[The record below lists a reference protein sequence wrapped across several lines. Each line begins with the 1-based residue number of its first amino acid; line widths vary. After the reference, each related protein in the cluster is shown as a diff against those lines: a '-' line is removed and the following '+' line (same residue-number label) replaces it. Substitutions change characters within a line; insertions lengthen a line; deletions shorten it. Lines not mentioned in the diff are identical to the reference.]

1 LSNCGDQIND
11 NSYRKLVLQVF
22 ILIRI
27 QLLLLFCEKHL
38 PAKMESF
45 DWKILIFLISVINL
59 SLTYGNPVSKEDY
72 PNDYYNDAEYYN
84 DDSYNYDNN
93 NESNEISDAVG
104 DKETIVKRNPKFLT
118 TPKTIMVNEG
128 DTIKLPC
135 AVDKLENFVIIWKK
149 GSGILAVGDKPFDG
163 KDTRIKIESST
174 NGNRLVISLAD
185 FSDEGEYTCQ
195 LSAMKTIELK
205 HTVRVRVQP
214 EIESVPKS
222 GKIKVEAGQ
231 PVDLEC
237 KVLKGSPIPEV
248 TWRRQERPM
257 PSGEESIKGLAV
269 SFPKTNRHH
278 SGIYSCSAD
287 NGWGKPASA
296 TIRLDVQHKPEIE
309 QEETFIHSRDGDE
322 VEITC
327 TIHASPLAEVEW
339 YKNGQLLDPKKNVI
353 TKRGNRHSLLL
364 QKIGETD
371 THGKYQC
378 RAVNQFGEAMA
389 LTEVSGKAAPAN
401 FKSLPMGKAL
411 TTYNIEWV
419 VTSSSDVSEFKVEY
433 KEDSEGSAWEEV
445 VAKVTKVEHE
455 SYAGEVTLEKLH
467 PATRYVARVAAKNS
481 YGYSSFSPN
490 FDFSTYNDEIE
501 EIRKIE
507 KAEKNLPKHEKSIS
521 GSQSLHLS
529 QSLGLFLSLL
539 LFLCMH

>member
-1 LSNCGDQIND
+1 MGSYGGQI
-11 NSYRKLVLQVF
+11 V
-22 ILIRI
+22 
-27 QLLLLFCEKHL
+27 
-38 PAKMESF
+38 
-45 DWKILIFLISVINL
+45 IFLFFTISL

-84 DDSYNYDNN
+84 DEYIYDDNK
-93 NESNEISDAVG
+93 NESNEIRDADG
-104 DKETIVKRNPKFLT
+104 NKETVVKRNPKFVS

-163 KDTRIKIESST
+163 KDARLKVESTT

-195 LSAMKTIELK
+195 LSALKTIELK
-205 HTVRVRVQP
+205 HSVRVRVQP
-214 EIESVPKS
+214 QIQPVPKN
-222 GKIKVEAGQ
+222 GNIKVEAGQ
-231 PVDLEC
+231 PVELAC
-237 KVLKGSPIPEV
+237 KVLKGSPVPEV

-257 PSGEESIKGLAV
+257 PSGEQSITGL
-269 SFPKTNRHH
+269 SISYPKTTRHH
-278 SGIYSCSAD
+278 SGIYHCSAD
-287 NGWGKPASA
+287 NGWGTPATA

-339 YKNGQLLDPKKNVI
+339 YKNGQLLEPQNNVI

-401 FKSLPMGKAL
+401 FKSLPMGQGL
-411 TTYNIEWV
+411 TTYNLEWV

-433 KEDSEGSAWEEV
+433 REESEGSEDWKEI
-445 VAKVTKVEHE
+445 VAKVDKVEHE
-455 SYAGEVTLEKLH
+455 SYAGEVTLEKLR
-467 PATRYVARVAAKNS
+467 PETRYVARVAAKNS
-481 YGYSSFSPN
+481 YGYSSFSEN
-490 FDFSTYNDEIE
+490 FDFSTYNEEVEKKKEIKAVKKYE
-501 EIRKIE
+501 KEIQSQ
-507 KAEKNLPKHEKSIS
+507 PKHEKSIS
-521 GSQSLHLS
+521 GAESMHLS
-529 QSLGLFLSLL
+529 FSLGLLFTIF
-539 LFLCMH
+539 LFLKLH

>member
-1 LSNCGDQIND
+1 MG
-11 NSYRKLVLQVF
+11 
-22 ILIRI
+22 
-27 QLLLLFCEKHL
+27 
-38 PAKMESF
+38 SF
-45 DWKILIFLISVINL
+45 NWKIVIFLLSVINF

-72 PNDYYNDAEYYN
+72 PNDYYNDEEYYN
-84 DDSYNYDNN
+84 DDAYNYDNN
-93 NESNEISDAVG
+93 NESNEIRDAAGV
-104 DKETIVKRNPKFLT
+104 KETIVKRNPKFKS

-135 AVDKLENFVIIWKK
+135 TVDKLENFVIIWKK

-163 KDTRIKIESST
+163 KDTRIKIETST

-185 FSDEGEYTCQ
+185 FSDEGEYTCM
-195 LSAMKTIELK
+195 LSAMKQIELK

-222 GKIKVEAGQ
+222 GKITVEAGQ
-231 PVDLEC
+231 PVDLAC
-237 KVLKGSPIPEV
+237 KVLKGSPIPDV
-248 TWRRQERPM
+248 TWKRQERPM
-257 PSGEESIKGLAV
+257 PSGEESLKGL
-269 SFPKTNRHH
+269 SITFPKTSRHH

-287 NGWGKPASA
+287 NGWGSPATA

-339 YKNGQLLDPKKNVI
+339 YKNGQLLEINKNVI

-401 FKSLPMGKAL
+401 FKSLPMGKEL
-411 TTYNIEWV
+411 SSYNLEWV

-433 KEDSEGSAWEEV
+433 REDSEGSAWETV
-445 VAKVTKVEHE
+445 VAKVEKVEDE
-455 SYAGEVTLEKLH
+455 SYAGKVTLEKLL

-501 EIRKIE
+501 ERKEIE
-507 KAEKNLPKHEKSIS
+507 EIGKEMPSQPKHEKSIS
-521 GSQSLHLS
+521 GSESLHLS
-529 QSLGLFLSLL
+529 HSLGLFFSIL
-539 LFLCMH
+539 LFLCLH

>member
-1 LSNCGDQIND
+1 MG
-11 NSYRKLVLQVF
+11 
-22 ILIRI
+22 
-27 QLLLLFCEKHL
+27 
-38 PAKMESF
+38 SF
-45 DWKILIFLISVINL
+45 DAKIVIFLFFVISI
-59 SLTYGNPVSKEDY
+59 SLTYGKAYSKEDY

-84 DDSYNYDNN
+84 DEYIYDDNKT
-93 NESNEISDAVG
+93 ESNEIRDADG
-104 DKETIVKRNPKFLT
+104 NKETIVKRNPKFVS

-135 AVDKLENFVIIWKK
+135 TVDKLENFVIIWKK

-163 KDTRIKIESST
+163 KDARIKIESST

-195 LSAMKTIELK
+195 LSALKTVELK
-205 HTVRVRVQP
+205 HSVRVRVQP
-214 EIESVPKS
+214 QIESVPKS
-222 GKIKVEAGQ
+222 GNIKVEAGQ
-231 PVDLEC
+231 PVELAC
-237 KVLKGSPIPEV
+237 KVLKGSPLPEV

-257 PSGEESIKGLAV
+257 PSGEQSITGLSV
-269 SFPKTNRHH
+269 MYPKTNRHH

-287 NGWGKPASA
+287 NGWGSPATA

-327 TIHASPLAEVEW
+327 TIHASPLADVEW
-339 YKNGQLLDPKKNVI
+339 YKNGQLLDLKNNVI

-401 FKSLPMGKAL
+401 FKSLPMGQGL
-411 TTYNIEWV
+411 TTYNLEWV

-433 KEDSEGSAWEEV
+433 REDSEGNSWEEV
-445 VAKVTKVEHE
+445 VAKVDKVEHE
-455 SYAGEVTLEKLH
+455 SYAGEVTLEKLR

-481 YGYSSFSPN
+481 YGYSSFSKN

-501 EIRKIE
+501 EKKEAKKVKEFE
-507 KAEKNLPKHEKSIS
+507 KENQSQPKHEKSIS
-521 GSQSLHLS
+521 GAESMHLS
-529 QSLGLFLSLL
+529 YSLGLFLSIL
-539 LFLCMH
+539 LFLCVH